1 MEVNFQKLHSW
12 INSLCLVALTVI
24 VVMAGFQLKS
34 QFSTGTCTDDYR
46 QELELDY
53 WHTKSEIIDEVDNYI
68 RANAPG
74 SDLSAITLVNACEE
88 YDVDIKFV
96 LVQGL
101 MESHFG
107 TKGLAART
115 NCVWNVGAC
124 DGLTAEQI
132 NGKWKFD
139 HPDHSVRPY
148 LEYLNRRYLSNGRT
162 EMDLLE
168 SFTDIDG
175 NRYATY
181 TKYEQELTI
190 KYKQLQGSK
199 LDSLLIVRHKQKLR
213 LNR

>member
-1 MEVNFQKLHSW
+1 MKVNFQKLHSW
-12 INSLCLVALTVI
+12 LNSLCLVALTAI
-24 VVMAGFQLKS
+24 VVTISIFVYD
-34 QFSTGTCTDDYR
+34 QFSTGDCSDDYR

-53 WHTKSEIIDEVDNYI
+53 WHTKSEIVDEVDGYI
-68 RANAPG
+68 KSHAPG

-88 YDVDIKFV
+88 AKIDIKFV

-107 TKGLAART
+107 TKGLAAKT
-115 NCVWNVGAC
+115 NCVWNIGAY
-124 DGLTAEQI
+124 DGYTADQI
-132 NGKWKFD
+132 SSKWKFD

-148 LEYLNRRYLSNGRT
+148 LDHLNRRYLSNGRT
-162 EMDLLE
+162 EIDLLE

-175 NRYATY
+175 NRYASY

-190 KYKQLQGSK
+190 KYNELQGSR
-199 LDSLLIVRHKQKLR
+199 LDSLLTVRHKQKLR